1 MRQENRHNGR
11 VPKINA
17 PTVAEH
23 RVLQR
28 NTIVA
33 AAKAIIAEQGV
44 ASITPRS
51 VGQRAGLARS
61 SFYEYFPSR
70 DDLLAAV
77 ALEAFE
83 KWAAALWEAMEPAT
97 TPQARLHA
105 YVNATMRMT
114 KSDEHCLA
122 TALLDADLSPR
133 SRDALMQMHDVL
145 VRPLHSLLEDL
156 GVTDLRESM
165 VLVQGVMASGMRLV
179 GQGVD
184 PERAARITT
193 DLLERGI
200 AR

>member
-1 MRQENRHNGR
+1 M
-11 VPKINA
+11 PKISA

-28 NTIVA
+28 NSIVA
-33 AAKAIIAEQGV
+33 AAKAILAEQGV

-83 KWAAALWEAMEPAT
+83 KWADALWAAMEPHSDPT
-97 TPQARLHA
+97 EKLRA
-105 YVNATMRMT
+105 YVRATMRMT
-114 KSDEHCLA
+114 KDEDHCLA
-122 TALLDADLSPR
+122 TPLLQADLSPR
-133 SRDALMQMHDVL
+133 SREALAQMHDVL
-145 VRPLHSLLEDL
+145 ARPLRALLEELKVD
-156 GVTDLRESM
+156 RIEESM
-165 VLVQGVMASGMRLV
+165 LLVQGVLAAGMRMAA
-179 GQGVD
+179 QGKDADDVA
-184 PERAARITT
+184 ETT
-193 DLLERGI
+193 LRLLEQGI